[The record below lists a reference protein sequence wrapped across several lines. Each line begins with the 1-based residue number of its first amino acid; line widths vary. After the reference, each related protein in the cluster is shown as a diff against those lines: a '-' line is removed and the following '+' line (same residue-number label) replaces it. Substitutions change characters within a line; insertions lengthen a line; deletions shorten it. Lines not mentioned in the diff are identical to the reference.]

1 MCSNVADDVR
11 KKLEEETAK
20 GRRVIGIAY
29 RKLNEGEEKL
39 DFEKIENGLS
49 FVGLISFEDPPRAG
63 VRETIL
69 RASRAGIR
77 TIMVTGDHPLTARYI
92 AQEVGILNEN
102 GKVLTGEDLDKMSD
116 EELKNTVKEVSVFAR
131 ATPQHK
137 YRIVQALQKM
147 GKLSR

>member
-1 MCSNVADDVR
+1 
-11 KKLEEETAK
+11 
-20 GRRVIGIAY
+20 
-29 RKLNEGEEKL
+29 LNEGEEKL

-63 VRETIL
+63 VKETIL

-116 EELKNTVKEVSVFAR
+116 EELKI
-131 ATPQHK
+131 P
-137 YRIVQALQKM
+137 
-147 GKLSR
+147 